1 MFEGSSGSVVH
12 GIAYSANLSI
22 WVAVGAAGNGAAAGR
37 IASSADGIVWTTRN
51 SGFTG
56 DGVAFGLGRFTAVG
70 GLGTANTLVTSVDGI
85 QWTGLGN
92 STRYSDIKFVNGRFY
107 GAGYHSGFTLGY
119 SDDGLT
125 FVGISTP
132 GKTSGGVPEYGN
144 GLWLYPCFG
153 NVGLMTSADGLIF
166 TDSSALVSGNG
177 SWVAFGEYVAPTT
190 TYLSTTTGVSL
201 TSATT
206 SGSTTTTQVS
216 TSSTGAG
223 PTTTTAEISSTL
235 GSTTPIDV
243 TTTQVSTSSSS
254 TGAGP
259 TATSVAGTT
268 TALTS
273 TSSPTSLTVEG
284 SMSFIT
290 TAGGSTS
297 SVSTTRAADTAALTT
312 RAATASPLSTFAVVR
327 ITWARILTSSQLESL
342 PQIVARFLSIDVSRV
357 RIVRPITRQSSS
369 EDVVFAEVSGS
380 NAGALANQL
389 VSGAF
394 AAYAASS
401 DSTLPAVRSVSLVS
415 DVTTAASSELSA
427 GAIAGIVIGAVLGV
441 GIIVLIAVLI
451 ARHARR
457 SNSISGIKHN
467 PLHQNVPMC

>member
-223 PTTTTAEISSTL
+223 PTTT
-235 GSTTPIDV
+235 
-243 TTTQVSTSSSS
+243 
-254 TGAGP
+254 
-259 TATSVAGTT
+259 SVAGTT

-273 TSSPTSLTVEG
+273 TSSLTSLTVEG
-284 SMSFIT
+284 SASFIT

-297 SVSTTRAADTAALTT
+297 PVSTTALTT

-380 NAGALANQL
+380 SAGALANQL

-401 DSTLPAVRSVSLVS
+401 DGTLPAVRSVSLVS
-415 DVTTAASSELSA
+415 DVTTAVSSELSA

>member
-259 TATSVAGTT
+259 TTTSVAGTT

-273 TSSPTSLTVEG
+273 TSSLTSLTVEG
-284 SMSFIT
+284 SASFIT

-297 SVSTTRAADTAALTT
+297 PVSTTALTT

-380 NAGALANQL
+380 SAGALANQL

-401 DSTLPAVRSVSLVS
+401 DGTLPAVRSVSLVS
-415 DVTTAASSELSA
+415 DVTTAVSSELSA